1 MYWEMHKCKLSLDG
15 SVVMM
20 MMVLFVVLHPLHP
33 VCQPLQLLSEAGQLP
48 LLVPLPLLS
57 LPPAVLHCDGLVW
70 LYLDII
76 LVTKQHLKN

>member
-1 MYWEMHKCKLSLDG
+1 MM
-15 SVVMM
+15 MM
-20 MMVLFVVLHPLHP
+20 MMVLFMVLHPLDP

-70 LYLDII
+70 LHLVVI
-76 LVTKQHLKN
+76 LVTKQHLECEVDI